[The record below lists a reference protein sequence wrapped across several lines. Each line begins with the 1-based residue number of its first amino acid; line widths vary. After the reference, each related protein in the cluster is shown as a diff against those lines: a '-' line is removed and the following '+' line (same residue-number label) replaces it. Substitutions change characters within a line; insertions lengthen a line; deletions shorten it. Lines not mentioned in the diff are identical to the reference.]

1 MKLFLAIAAILAW
14 IFGLGQLLAPA
25 KFYAPMGVEFTPML
39 ATIAQTLGA
48 NLFGLGVINWC
59 ARQAQGRGLTAVLLG
74 NLFVQVLSLA
84 VVFRI
89 LSLGAGKIAAPGV
102 VIHVVLGAFFLF
114 FLLRARKQESAQV
127 SAAARP

>member
-1 MKLFLAIAAILAW
+1 MKIFLAIAAILAW

-74 NLFVQVLSLA
+74 N
-84 VVFRI
+84 
-89 LSLGAGKIAAPGV
+89 KIAAPGV